1 MAVKENSWNI
11 REGMSLRDVNDIL
24 LKNGFQGIDVQ
35 VPGLGVDPPGYQYP
49 CWMIRG
55 KYNVTSTFKN
65 GKLVDF
71 HWQG

>member
-1 MAVKENSWNI
+1 
-11 REGMSLRDVNDIL
+11 MSITEVNRIL
-24 LKNGFQGIDVQ
+24 LKHGFQGVDVQ
-35 VPGLGVDPPGYQYP
+35 LPAQFGADPPGYQYP

-71 HWQG
+71 SWRG